1 MKITL
6 SNTSDE
12 KKLSDIDK
20 QWVHILFIGFG
31 VGAFSGSF
39 ATFLWFESNKK
50 TLYTKLETALTRILK
65 KNFMHLHPLSS
76 MSIRVNTAFRRK
88 TEIIRNMQ
96 STANKR
102 KVEVLFLLVAHMI
115 LKFSKKKNVMSTM
128 ELKRI
133 FI

>member
-39 ATFLWFESNKK
+39 ATFLWFE
-50 TLYTKLETALTRILK
+50 R
-65 KNFMHLHPLSS
+65 
-76 MSIRVNTAFRRK
+76 
-88 TEIIRNMQ
+88 
-96 STANKR
+96 KR
-102 KVEVLFLLVAHMI
+102 KASIPKI
-115 LKFSKKKNVMSTM
+115 LSVVNGIYKSQISGDNNLYFEDVI
-128 ELKRI
+128 EY
-133 FI
+133 

>member
-1 MKITL
+1 M
-6 SNTSDE
+6 
-12 KKLSDIDK
+12 
-20 QWVHILFIGFG
+20 LFNIIKYNLVLFY
-31 VGAFSGSF
+31 
-39 ATFLWFESNKK
+39 SNKK

-88 TEIIRNMQ
+88 TKIIRNMQ
-96 STANKR
+96 STTNKR

-133 FI
+133 FVKHTMKKNIRTIYIRSNLLMVLKHMESC